1 MWPNEFMWGTGASST
16 QSEGAAPHSD
26 WIEWER
32 AGNAPA
38 SLNGNGFGTLY
49 AEDFALLSE
58 LGLTHHRLSIEW
70 ARIEPSEGVYDQHA
84 IRHYLDMLIAANSA
98 GIQPWVCLHH
108 FTLPKWFADLGGFL
122 VDNNRVTYWTRHV
135 DFVANTF
142 GDLVFGWQ
150 PVNETNYYPAAAY
163 LGRGW
168 SPGHNDIEEY
178 RTVSQHMHLATAE
191 AAVRLKQ
198 TGKPVAS
205 IFGLSTLELLDNSPA
220 TNEFATRFYNA
231 NWNAGIGLFRD
242 GVLNFAG
249 RDPIVRPDLQGSFDL
264 IGFSYYCAHGVR
276 NGHIV
281 PYPETNDPSPL
292 GYSIWPDGLGLVL
305 DRLHTELPNTPLL
318 IAEYG
323 VGTGDDSLR
332 TEYLRTGLN
341 ITHDAIQRGID
352 IRGFFHWTAVDNYE
366 WLHGFDL
373 QFGIINTDRTI
384 KPSAKLLQHEAQH
397 PLSTVT
403 S

>member
-1 MWPNEFMWGTGASST
+1 MWGTGASST

-32 AGNAPA
+32 TGHAPN
-38 SLNGNGFGTLY
+38 SLNGNEFGTRY
-49 AEDFALLSE
+49 ANDFALLSN
-58 LGLTHHRLSIEW
+58 LGLTHHRLSLEW
-70 ARIEPSEGVYDQHA
+70 ARIEPSEGVYDQQA
-84 IRHYLDMLIAANSA
+84 ISHYRDMLIAANSA

-122 VDNNRVTYWTRHV
+122 VNNNRVTYWTRHV
-135 DFVANTF
+135 DFMANTF

-168 SPGHNDIEEY
+168 SPGHNDRDEY
-178 RTVSQHMHLATAE
+178 RTVSQQMHLATAE

-205 IFGLSTLELLDNSPA
+205 IFGLSTLELLDDSPA

-242 GVLNFAG
+242 GVLNFAD

-264 IGFSYYCAHGVR
+264 LGFSYYCANGVR

-332 TEYLRTGLN
+332 TEYLRAGLD
-341 ITHDAIQRGID
+341 ITHDAIARGID
-352 IRGFFHWTAVDNYE
+352 IRGLFHWTAVS
-366 WLHGFDL
+366 F
-373 QFGIINTDRTI
+373 
-384 KPSAKLLQHEAQH
+384 S
-397 PLSTVT
+397 
-403 S
+403 

>member
-1 MWPNEFMWGTGASST
+1 MWGTGASST
-16 QSEGAAPHSD
+16 QCEGAAPHSD

-32 AGNAPA
+32 ADNAPA
-38 SLNGNGFGTLY
+38 SLNGNDFGTRY
-49 AEDFALLSE
+49 AEDFALLNE

-84 IRHYLDMLIAANSA
+84 IRHYRDMLIAAHSA

-122 VDNNRVTYWTRHV
+122 VDNNRDTYWTRHV

-150 PVNETNYYPAAAY
+150 PVNETNYYPAATY

-178 RTVSQHMHLATAE
+178 RTVSQQINLATAE

-264 IGFSYYCAHGVR
+264 FGFSYYCAHGVR

-281 PYPETNDPSPL
+281 PYPETNNPSPL
-292 GYSIWPDGLGLVL
+292 GYSVWPDGLGLVL
-305 DRLHTELPNTPLL
+305 NRLHAELPDTPLL

-323 VGTGDDSLR
+323 IGTNDDSLR
-332 TEYLRTGLN
+332 TEYLRAGLD

-352 IRGFFHWTAVDNYE
+352 IRGLFHWTAVDNYE

-373 QFGIINTDRTI
+373 QFGLIGVDREI
-384 KPSAKLLQHEAQH
+384 KSSAKLLRRETQ
-397 PLSTVT
+397 
-403 S
+403 

>member
-1 MWPNEFMWGTGASST
+1 MWGTGASST

-26 WIEWER
+26 WIEWENT
-32 AGNAPA
+32 GHAPH
-38 SLNGNGFGTLY
+38 SLNGNKFGIRY
-49 AEDFALLSE
+49 VEDFALLSE
-58 LGLTHHRLSIEW
+58 LGLVHHRLSIEW

-84 IRHYLDMLIAANSA
+84 IHHYRDMLIAAHSA

-108 FTLPKWFADLGGFL
+108 FTLPKWFADFGGFL
-122 VDNNRVTYWTRHV
+122 VDNNRVTYWARHV

-178 RTVSQHMHLATAE
+178 RTVSQQMQLATAE

-205 IFGLSTLELLDNSPA
+205 IFGLSTLEFLDDSPA

-249 RDPIVRPDLQGSFDL
+249 RDPIFRPDLQGSFDL
-264 IGFSYYCAHGVR
+264 FGFSFYCAHGVR

-292 GYSIWPDGLGLVL
+292 GYSIWPNGLGLVL
-305 DRLHTELPNTPLL
+305 NRLHAELPDTPLL

-323 VGTGDDSLR
+323 IGTSDDSLR
-332 TEYLRTGLN
+332 TEYLRTGLD

-352 IRGFFHWTAVDNYE
+352 VRGFFHWTAVDNYE

-384 KPSAKLLQHEAQH
+384 KQSAKLLQREAQ
-397 PLSTVT
+397 
-403 S
+403 

>member
-1 MWPNEFMWGTGASST
+1 MWGTGASST

-32 AGNAPA
+32 TGHSPHSLTGND
-38 SLNGNGFGTLY
+38 FGTRY
-49 AEDFALLSE
+49 REDFALLRN
-58 LGLTHHRLSIEW
+58 LGLVHHRLSIEW
-70 ARIEPSEGVYDQHA
+70 ARIEPKQGEHDQEA
-84 IRHYLDMLIAANSA
+84 IRHYRDMLIAANSA

-108 FTLPKWFADLGGFL
+108 FTLPQWFANLGGFL
-122 VDNNRVTYWTRHV
+122 LDENRTSHWQRHV
-135 DFVANTF
+135 DFIANTF

-178 RTVSQHMHLATAE
+178 RTVSQQMHLATAE

-205 IFGLSTLELLDNSPA
+205 IFGLSTLELLDDEPI
-220 TNEFATRFYNA
+220 TLEFAERFYNA

-242 GVLNFAG
+242 GLLRFAN
-249 RDPIVRPDLQGSFDL
+249 RQPIDRPDLQGSFDL

-281 PYPETNDPSPL
+281 PYPESDNPSPL
-292 GYSIWPDGLGLVL
+292 GYSIWPQGLGLVL
-305 DRLHTELPNTPLL
+305 DRLHAELPDTPLL

-323 VGTGDDSLR
+323 VGTSDDSIR
-332 TEYLRTGLN
+332 AEYLSAGLD
-341 ITHDAIQRGID
+341 IAHDAIERGID
-352 IRGFFHWTAVDNYE
+352 IRGLFHWTAVDNYE
-366 WLHGFDL
+366 WLHGFEL

-384 KPSAKLLQHEAQH
+384 KPSAKLLQREAQH

>member
-1 MWPNEFMWGTGASST
+1 MWGTGASST

-32 AGNAPA
+32 TGHAPN
-38 SLNGNGFGTLY
+38 SLNGNEFGTRY
-49 AEDFALLSE
+49 AKDFALLRN
-58 LGLTHHRLSIEW
+58 LGLTHHRLSVEW
-70 ARIEPSEGVYDQHA
+70 ARIEPSEGVYDQQA
-84 IRHYLDMLIAANSA
+84 ISHYRDMLIAANSA

-122 VDNNRVTYWTRHV
+122 VNNNRVTYWTRHV
-135 DFVANTF
+135 DFMANTF

-150 PVNETNYYPAAAY
+150 PVNETNYNPAAAY

-168 SPGHNDIEEY
+168 SPGHNDRDEY
-178 RTVSQHMHLATAE
+178 RTVSQQMHLATAE

-205 IFGLSTLELLDNSPA
+205 IFGLSTLELLDDSPA

-242 GVLNFAG
+242 GVLNFAD

-264 IGFSYYCAHGVR
+264 LGFSYYCANGVR

-332 TEYLRTGLN
+332 TEYLRAGLD
-341 ITHDAIQRGID
+341 ITHDAIARGID
-352 IRGFFHWTAVDNYE
+352 IRGLFHWTAVDNYE

-373 QFGIINTDRTI
+373 QFGIINADRTM
-384 KPSAKLLQHEAQH
+384 KPSAKLLQREAQH

>member
-1 MWPNEFMWGTGASST
+1 MWGTGASST

-32 AGNAPA
+32 TGHAPN
-38 SLNGNGFGTLY
+38 SLNGNEFGTRY
-49 AEDFALLSE
+49 ANDFALLSN
-58 LGLTHHRLSIEW
+58 LGLTHHRLSLEW
-70 ARIEPSEGVYDQHA
+70 ARIEPSEGVYDQQA
-84 IRHYLDMLIAANSA
+84 ISHYRDMLIAANSA

-122 VDNNRVTYWTRHV
+122 VNNNRVTYWTRHV
-135 DFVANTF
+135 DFMANTF

-168 SPGHNDIEEY
+168 SPGHNDRDEY
-178 RTVSQHMHLATAE
+178 RTVSQQMHLATAE

-198 TGKPVAS
+198 TGKPVNS
-205 IFGLSTLELLDNSPA
+205 IFGLSTLELLDESPA

-242 GVLNFAG
+242 GVLNFAD

-264 IGFSYYCAHGVR
+264 LGFSYYCANGVR

-332 TEYLRTGLN
+332 TEYLRAGLD
-341 ITHDAIQRGID
+341 ITHDAIARGID
-352 IRGFFHWTAVDNYE
+352 IRGLFHWTAVDNYE

-373 QFGIINTDRTI
+373 QFGIINADRTM
-384 KPSAKLLQHEAQH
+384 KPSAKLLQREAQH
-397 PLSTVT
+397 PLRTVT

>member
-1 MWPNEFMWGTGASST
+1 MWGTGASST
-16 QSEGAAPHSD
+16 QCEGAAPHSD

-32 AGNAPA
+32 ADNAPA
-38 SLNGNGFGTLY
+38 SLNGNDFGTRY
-49 AEDFALLSE
+49 AEDFALLNE

-84 IRHYLDMLIAANSA
+84 IRHYRDMLIAAHSA

-108 FTLPKWFADLGGFL
+108 FTLPKWFANLGGFL

-150 PVNETNYYPAAAY
+150 PVNETNYYPAATY

-178 RTVSQHMHLATAE
+178 RTVSQQMNLATAE

-264 IGFSYYCAHGVR
+264 FGFSYYCAHGVR

-281 PYPETNDPSPL
+281 PYPETNNPSPL
-292 GYSIWPDGLGLVL
+292 GYSVWPDGLGLVL
-305 DRLHTELPNTPLL
+305 NRLHAELPDTPLL

-323 VGTGDDSLR
+323 IGTNDDSLR
-332 TEYLRTGLN
+332 TEYLRAGLD

-352 IRGFFHWTAVDNYE
+352 IRGLFHWTAVDNYE

-373 QFGIINTDRTI
+373 QFGLIGVDREI
-384 KPSAKLLQHEAQH
+384 KSSAKLLRRETQ
-397 PLSTVT
+397 
-403 S
+403 

>member
-1 MWPNEFMWGTGASST
+1 MWGTGASST
-16 QSEGAAPHSD
+16 QCEGAAPHSD

-32 AGNAPA
+32 ADNAPA
-38 SLNGNGFGTLY
+38 SLNGNDFGTRY
-49 AEDFALLSE
+49 AEDFALLNE

-84 IRHYLDMLIAANSA
+84 IRHYRDMLIAAHSA

-108 FTLPKWFADLGGFL
+108 FTLPKWFADFGGFL
-122 VDNNRVTYWTRHV
+122 VDNNRVTYWARHV

-150 PVNETNYYPAAAY
+150 PVNETNYYPAATY

-178 RTVSQHMHLATAE
+178 RTVSQQINLATAE

-264 IGFSYYCAHGVR
+264 FGFSYYCAHGVR

-281 PYPETNDPSPL
+281 PYPETNNPSPL
-292 GYSIWPDGLGLVL
+292 GYSVWPDGLGLVL
-305 DRLHTELPNTPLL
+305 NRLHAELPDTPLL

-323 VGTGDDSLR
+323 IGTNDDSLR
-332 TEYLRTGLN
+332 TEYLRAGLD

-352 IRGFFHWTAVDNYE
+352 IRGLFHWTAVDNYE

-373 QFGIINTDRTI
+373 QFGLIGVDREI
-384 KPSAKLLQHEAQH
+384 KSSAKLLRRETQ
-397 PLSTVT
+397 
-403 S
+403 

>member
-1 MWPNEFMWGTGASST
+1 MWGTGASST

-26 WIEWER
+26 WIEWEQS
-32 AGNAPA
+32 GHAPH
-38 SLNGNGFGTLY
+38 SQNGNGFGTRY
-49 AEDFALLSE
+49 AEDFALLRD
-58 LGLTHHRLSIEW
+58 LGLVHYRLSIEW
-70 ARIEPSEGVYDQHA
+70 ARIEPKQGVHDQEA
-84 IRHYLDMLIAANSA
+84 IRHYREMLIAANSA

-108 FTLPKWFADLGGFL
+108 FTLPKWFANLGGFL
-122 VDNNRVTYWTRHV
+122 VDENRTSHWQRHV
-135 DFVANTF
+135 DFIANTF

-178 RTVSQHMHLATAE
+178 RTVSQQMHLATAE

-205 IFGLSTLELLDNSPA
+205 IFGLSTLELLDDEPA
-220 TNEFATRFYNA
+220 TLEFANRFYNA

-242 GVLNFAG
+242 GVLRFAN
-249 RDPIVRPDLQGSFDL
+249 REPIARPDLQGSFDL
-264 IGFSYYCAHGVR
+264 IGFSYYSAHGVR

-281 PYPETNDPSPL
+281 PYPESNNPSPL
-292 GYSIWPDGLGLVL
+292 GYSIWPEGLGLVL
-305 DRLHTELPNTPLL
+305 DRLHAELPNTPLL

-323 VGTGDDSLR
+323 IGTSDDSIR
-332 TEYLRTGLN
+332 ADYLRAGLD
-341 ITHDAIQRGID
+341 IAHDAIQRGID
-352 IRGFFHWTAVDNYE
+352 IRGLFHWTAVDNYE

-384 KPSAKLLQHEAQH
+384 KPSAKLLQREVQH
-397 PLSTVT
+397 PLGTVT